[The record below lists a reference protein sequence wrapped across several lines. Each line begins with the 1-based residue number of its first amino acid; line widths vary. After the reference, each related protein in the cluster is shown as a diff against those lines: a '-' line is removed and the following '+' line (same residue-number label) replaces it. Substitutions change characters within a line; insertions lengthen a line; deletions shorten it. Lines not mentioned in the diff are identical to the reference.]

1 MNVLEKEKNELD
13 LDLSNSSD
21 RKHTAQ
27 DERQIGQLQG
37 LHQRISDIESQSKEE
52 EEKRKELDAEVSD
65 FIAATHSGKAPY

>member
-1 MNVLEKEKNELD
+1 MD

-52 EEKRKELDAEVSD
+52 EEKRKELDAEVSN
-65 FIAATHSGKAPY
+65 INRCN